1 MLHWGGLGP
10 LKSLWIY
17 QPTQL
22 TSVFSAGP
30 RKPWNIL
37 TRILL
42 FSSALM
48 IHWRSRPWNKTS
60 WLVRREGVFFCQKK
74 LEMVGQIFF
83 SKTRSML
90 FMEFWVVPFA
100 SVKVKAFRT
109 AKCDSNFLENISSTG
124 FIVETGINDS
134 IVAFDA
140 FLFGVI
146 WQILPAM
153 RYTTPWVPFFFVRNF
168 NSMPLESLGWCFSVV
183 FSFLADFSGWVKKI
197 VSPKVVKL
205 NTPRRVTH
213 PKTSFT
219 NRLSKPGFYFIVGD
233 RQGDKFG
240 VRCWRVM
247 L

>member
-1 MLHWGGLGP
+1 MNLSTNATHLGFFGG
-10 LKSLWIY
+10 
-17 QPTQL
+17 
-22 TSVFSAGP
+22 A

-60 WLVRREGVFFCQKK
+60 WLVRREGVFFVKK
-74 LEMVGQIFF
+74 SWRWWDRFF
-83 SKTRSML
+83 FFRKQGPCYLWNSGCTIRQC
-90 FMEFWVVPFA
+90 
-100 SVKVKAFRT
+100 KVKAFRT

-183 FSFLADFSGWVKKI
+183 FSFLADFLVGSKNSLTKGCETQHAAAGDT
-197 VSPKVVKL
+197 PQNKL
-205 NTPRRVTH
+205 
-213 PKTSFT
+213 
-219 NRLSKPGFYFIVGD
+219 YQQAI
-233 RQGDKFG
+233 
-240 VRCWRVM
+240 
-247 L
+247 